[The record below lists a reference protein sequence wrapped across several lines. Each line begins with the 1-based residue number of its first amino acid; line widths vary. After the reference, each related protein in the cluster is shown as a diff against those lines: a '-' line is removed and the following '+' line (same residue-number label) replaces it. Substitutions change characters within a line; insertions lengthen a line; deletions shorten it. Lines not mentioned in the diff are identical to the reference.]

1 METSETNLKVK
12 LIHCITGGTSLVREG
27 YRASVSGT

>member
-12 LIHCITGGTSLVREG
+12 LIHCITRRASLVREG
-27 YRASVSGT
+27 YRALVSGT